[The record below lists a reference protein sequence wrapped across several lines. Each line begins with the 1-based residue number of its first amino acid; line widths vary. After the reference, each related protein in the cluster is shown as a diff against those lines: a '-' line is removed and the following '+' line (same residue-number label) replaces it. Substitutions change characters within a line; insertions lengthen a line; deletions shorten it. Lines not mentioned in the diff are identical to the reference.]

1 VEKIVSGF
9 FTFKEDQS
17 KQHKLVFAPSS
28 AVMNSTQQVHP
39 ISASNKLKDLF
50 IAERQKHWTTFFT
63 QNFPE
68 CFIQVLFFIN

>member
-50 IAERQKHWTTFFT
+50 IAERQKHWTTFFY
-63 QNFPE
+63 PE
-68 CFIQVLFFIN
+68 FSRMFYSGFIFY